1 MDKSQVALT
10 DHLGRVKFQPAS
22 LHYAYD
28 LEVIRVSDLQS
39 RSSKLG
45 FQRHYLYECPLIIL
59 VTEGE
64 CRQWI
69 DFEPVDCHRGSFLSV
84 KVGQVHSL
92 GNYDGWNGYMLLL
105 RPDALIHIDHVSSL
119 SALPAICSLNTR
131 DSILAEINLKQ
142 MFEDSSLPYTEL
154 SSKLL
159 QFQLYALLVRINL
172 IGQKDIST
180 PNKSERYFLYFQ
192 QLLDQHFKE
201 WHSPVKYA
209 EKMACSEKTLSRI
222 CLNSTGQS
230 TKSLITRRLIL
241 ESKRLLHYSELNVT
255 EISELL
261 GFSEATYF
269 CKFFKRETQLSPV
282 AFRNHNK

>member
-1 MDKSQVALT
+1 MDKLQVAST
-10 DHLGRVKFQPAS
+10 DNLGRVKFQPAA

-39 RSSKLG
+39 RSSKHG
-45 FQRHYLYECPLIIL
+45 FQRNYLYECPLIIL

-92 GNYDGWNGYMLLL
+92 GNHNGWNGYMLLL
-105 RPDALIHIDHVSSL
+105 RPDTLIQIDHIPSL
-119 SALPAICSLNTR
+119 SALPTICSLNTKENI
-131 DSILAEINLKQ
+131 SVEINLKQ
-142 MFEDSSLPYTEL
+142 MLEDSLRPYSEL

-159 QFQLYALLVRINL
+159 MFQLYVLLARINL

-180 PNKSERYFLYFQ
+180 PNKSERHFLYFQ

-209 EKMACSEKTLSRI
+209 KKMACSEKTLSRI

-255 EISELL
+255 EISDLL
-261 GFSEATYF
+261 GFNETTYF
-269 CKFFKRETQLSPV
+269 CKFFKRETKMSPM
-282 AFRNHNK
+282 AFRNHRG